1 MAVVVSVS
9 VPESL
14 HTKWKQSD
22 LDVSPS
28 ALFQQALETKLDR
41 KNGALVYWSTRA
53 LEAEKKLKIIQ
64 NLLSAKSNDVKK
76 FLLFESER

>member
-14 HTKWKQSD
+14 HTKWKESD

-41 KNGALVYWSTRA
+41 KNGELVYWSTRA

-76 FLLFESER
+76 FLLFES

>member
-14 HTKWKQSD
+14 HTKWKASD
-22 LDVSPS
+22 LDVSTS

>member
-1 MAVVVSVS
+1 MAVVLSVS
-9 VPESL
+9 LPEQL
-14 HTKWKQSD
+14 HTRWKKSD
-22 LDVSPS
+22 LEISPS

-76 FLLFESER
+76 FLLFES

>member
-14 HTKWKQSD
+14 HTKWKESD

-41 KNGALVYWSTRA
+41 KNGALVYWITRA

-76 FLLFESER
+76 FLLFES

>member
-14 HTKWKQSD
+14 HAKWKASD

>member
-14 HTKWKQSD
+14 HTKWKESD

-53 LEAEKKLKIIQ
+53 IEAEKKLNISQKLI
-64 NLLSAKSNDVKK
+64 
-76 FLLFESER
+76 

>member
-14 HTKWKQSD
+14 HTKWKESD

-28 ALFQQALETKLDR
+28 ALFQQALETKLDI

-76 FLLFESER
+76 FLLFES

>member
-14 HTKWKQSD
+14 HTKWKESD

-28 ALFQQALETKLDR
+28 ALFQQALETKLDS
-41 KNGALVYWSTRA
+41 KNGALVYSSTRA

-76 FLLFESER
+76 FLLFES

>member
-14 HTKWKQSD
+14 HTKWKESD

-41 KNGALVYWSTRA
+41 KNGALVYWSTRS

-76 FLLFESER
+76 FLLFES

>member
-14 HTKWKQSD
+14 HTKWKQSE